1 MLEWQ
6 ETKKLAIYK
15 HDFSCGGIIL
25 KAVYCQGN
33 KKGSVADPYLQIRGE
48 WVGGGGGGWGLG
60 LIRGSLRAPPPGS
73 ATGVSLSRVWYCKGF
88 TVYCLQRINCE
99 YIRLCFQLLSFLWK
113 QRGKFSKL
121 SFSYY

>member
-48 WVGGGGGGWGLG
+48 WVGGGGVGVRVNKGE
-60 LIRGSLRAPPPGS
+60 PPGPS
-73 ATGVSLSRVWYCKGF
+73 PWIRHWGF
-88 TVYCLQRINCE
+88 FISGLVL
-99 YIRLCFQLLSFLWK
+99 
-113 QRGKFSKL
+113 
-121 SFSYY
+121 